1 MPDNKQIAQNIRHS
15 ANSANWI
22 SPPWIAN
29 AAREVMDG
37 VIHLDPAS
45 CAQANDISVGALS
58 YFDKHVNGLQ
68 TPWSHDLPDPQTLTN
83 VYINP
88 PGGWENI
95 PIPQTTKRNG
105 IFVISN
111 IQQTTQVSRV
121 KLWWQR
127 LLTQQIESYFA
138 QALWLSFSIETMQTT
153 QLECETS
160 VLDFPTCVFRNR
172 VAYIDPETGE
182 PVSGMTHSSAI
193 TYIKGRVD
201 RTDRFLEV
209 FAPLGKIVT
218 TFYQLALDNSTR
230 RALQF
235 R

>member
-1 MPDNKQIAQNIRHS
+1 MASNKQIAQNMRHS

-22 SPPWIAN
+22 SPPWITN
-29 AAREVMDG
+29 PAREVMDG

-45 CAQANDISVGALS
+45 CAQANDISVNALM
-58 YFDKHVNGLQ
+58 YFDKQIDGLK
-68 TPWSHDLPDPQTLTN
+68 TPWSHDLPEPQTLTN

-88 PGGWENI
+88 PGGWEDV
-95 PIPQTTKRNG
+95 PIPQITKRGG

-127 LLTQQIESYFA
+127 LLTERDADYFA

-153 QLECETS
+153 QIECDAS

-172 VAYIDPETGE
+172 VAFIDPETGE
-182 PVSGMTHSSAI
+182 VVSGMTHSSAI
-193 TYIKGRVD
+193 TYVKGRVD
-201 RTDRFLEV
+201 RTDRFV
-209 FAPLGKIVT
+209 KIFAPHGKIIN
-218 TFYQLALDNSTR
+218 AI
-230 RALQF
+230 A
-235 R
+235 

>member
-1 MPDNKQIAQNIRHS
+1 MASNKEIAQNIRHS

-22 SPPWIAN
+22 SPPWIAD

-45 CAQANDISVGALS
+45 SARANEFVKALHF
-58 YFDKHVNGLQ
+58 FDKDANGLRMR
-68 TPWSHDLPDPQTLTN
+68 WSHKLPTPDTLTN

-88 PGGWENI
+88 PGGWEDV
-95 PIPQTTKRNG
+95 PIPQTTRRGG
-105 IFVISN
+105 IMVISN

-127 LLTQQIESYFA
+127 LLTQREENYFA
-138 QALWLSFSIETMQTT
+138 QALWLSFSIESMQTT
-153 QLECETS
+153 QLECEAS

-182 PVSGMTHSSAI
+182 AVSGMTHSSAI

-201 RTDRFLEV
+201 RTDRFLQI
-209 FAPLGKIVT
+209 FAPYGKIIT
-218 TFYQLALDNSTR
+218 TFHNLALDNAAR
-230 RALQF
+230 RAVQF